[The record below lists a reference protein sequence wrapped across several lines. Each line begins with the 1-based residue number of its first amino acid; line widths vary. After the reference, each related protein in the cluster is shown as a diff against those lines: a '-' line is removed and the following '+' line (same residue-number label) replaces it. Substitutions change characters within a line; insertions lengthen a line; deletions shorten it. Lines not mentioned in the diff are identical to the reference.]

1 MSEASRILGYMRSDR
16 HGKLYPLAMF
26 GIVSILTGLL
36 MAGFVVPLAALTGG
50 TAKMVAS
57 SMEDLPPELMSTPQA
72 QKSHILMAD
81 GSVLATFYDENRE
94 YVPLSKISKQMQTA
108 QVAIE
113 DNRFFSH
120 GAIDLKGTARAL
132 ATNIAGSARQGGST
146 LTQQYVKQIRIE
158 AAVAAGNE
166 EGVQAAQEPTIT
178 RKIQELRYAVAME
191 KKLSKKQ
198 ILERYLNIAYF
209 GDGAY
214 GVESAAHHYFGTTAA
229 NLDLAQSAMLAGL
242 VQNLSLIHI

>member
-1 MSEASRILGYMRSDR
+1 
-16 HGKLYPLAMF
+16 
-26 GIVSILTGLL
+26 
-36 MAGFVVPLAALTGG
+36 
-50 TAKMVAS
+50 
-57 SMEDLPPELMSTPQA
+57 MEDLPPELMSTPQA

-132 ATNIAGSARQGGST
+132 ATNIAGLARQGGST

-242 VQNLSLIHI
+242 VQNPVAYDPVNPPEAAMNRRNIVLARICLLYTSDAADE

>member
-1 MSEASRILGYMRSDR
+1 
-16 HGKLYPLAMF
+16 
-26 GIVSILTGLL
+26 
-36 MAGFVVPLAALTGG
+36 
-50 TAKMVAS
+50 
-57 SMEDLPPELMSTPQA
+57 
-72 QKSHILMAD
+72 
-81 GSVLATFYDENRE
+81 
-94 YVPLSKISKQMQTA
+94 MQTA

-198 ILERYLNIAYF
+198 ILERYL
-209 GDGAY
+209 
-214 GVESAAHHYFGTTAA
+214 
-229 NLDLAQSAMLAGL
+229 
-242 VQNLSLIHI
+242 SLIHI

>member
-1 MSEASRILGYMRSDR
+1 MSGPSRILGVMRSDR

-36 MAGFVVPLAALTGG
+36 AAGFVVPLAALTGG

-120 GAIDLKGTARAL
+120 GAVDLKGTARAL
-132 ATNIAGSARQGGST
+132 VTNVAGSARQ
-146 LTQQYVKQIRIE
+146 
-158 AAVAAGNE
+158 
-166 EGVQAAQEPTIT
+166 
-178 RKIQELRYAVAME
+178 
-191 KKLSKKQ
+191 
-198 ILERYLNIAYF
+198 
-209 GDGAY
+209 
-214 GVESAAHHYFGTTAA
+214 
-229 NLDLAQSAMLAGL
+229 
-242 VQNLSLIHI
+242 LSLIHI